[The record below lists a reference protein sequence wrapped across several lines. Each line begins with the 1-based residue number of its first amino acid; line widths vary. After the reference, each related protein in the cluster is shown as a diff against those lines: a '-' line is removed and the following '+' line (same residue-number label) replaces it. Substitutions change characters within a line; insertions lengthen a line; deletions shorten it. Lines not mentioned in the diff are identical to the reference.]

1 MTPYAQMLLAY
12 VRPESQG
19 AYAYEYRQ
27 LAKDPLVGLV
37 LAALLGVVG
46 GESYYMGNFKRG
58 ILMTI
63 ALFTG
68 VGLFVTVP
76 MWIARCFTI
85 QGECEAYNDYLA
97 YMLALRYSADTE
109 ASQPPQPAQ
118 APNAPRPAIG
128 GLPMRATSY

>member
-1 MTPYAQMLLAY
+1 MTPYAQMLLAH
-12 VRPESQG
+12 VRPETQA

-27 LAKDPLVGLV
+27 YAKDPSIALMLTI
-37 LAALLGVVG
+37 LLGVVG
-46 GESYYMGNFKRG
+46 GEAYYMGDAKRG

-85 QGECEAYNDYLA
+85 AGDCEAYNDYLA
-97 YMLALRYSADTE
+97 YMLAYRYSPETIPAPE
-109 ASQPPQPAQ
+109 PPASA
-118 APNAPRPAIG
+118 NSRPVIG
-128 GLPMRATSY
+128 GLPMRAPA

>member
-27 LAKDPLVGLV
+27 LAKDPIVALV

-46 GESYYMGNFKRG
+46 GESYYMGNYKRG

-68 VGLFVTVP
+68 IGLFVTVP

-97 YMLALRYSADTE
+97 YMLALRYSGDPE
-109 ASQPPQPAQ
+109 APQPPQPAQ
-118 APNAPRPAIG
+118 APNTARPTIG